1 MDLGAARLKWVLL
14 AASCSILL
22 DRRTQPAAA
31 DTWQSAGFAPA

>member
-1 MDLGAARLKWVLL
+1 MDLGVVRLKWVLV

-31 DTWQSAGFAPA
+31 GNRRSADSAPA